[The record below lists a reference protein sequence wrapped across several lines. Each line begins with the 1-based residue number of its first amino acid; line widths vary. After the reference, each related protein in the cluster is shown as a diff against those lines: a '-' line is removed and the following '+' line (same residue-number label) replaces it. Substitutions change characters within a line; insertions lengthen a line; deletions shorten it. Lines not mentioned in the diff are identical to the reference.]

1 MGMTL
6 MLRLCTLLF
15 VVLIVLPLWG
25 SWVALVSALVLLVVM
40 LAICRAICNVGL
52 LDEEQKLPKHQRPWV

>member
-6 MLRLCTLLF
+6 MLWLCTLLF
-15 VVLIVLPLWG
+15 VLLIVLPLRG
-25 SWVALVSALVLLVVM
+25 SRVALVSALVLLVVI

-52 LDEEQKLPKHQRPWV
+52 LDEE